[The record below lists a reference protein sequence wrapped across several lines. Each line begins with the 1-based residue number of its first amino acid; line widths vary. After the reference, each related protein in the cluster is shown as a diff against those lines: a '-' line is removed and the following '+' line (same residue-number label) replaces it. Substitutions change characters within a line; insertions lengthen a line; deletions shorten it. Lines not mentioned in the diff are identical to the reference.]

1 MIVNKLRGINKYR
14 HIVRRNRCFS
24 SVIPGLVT
32 FFTLFLSSEVQNVYA
47 ENDSLQVLSQRK
59 LSFKN
64 KILPLSLIGLG
75 SALNFS
81 NFRYYVKSKIGNT
94 TNISLDNYMQFAP
107 IAELYIVDMAGIK
120 HKNSVWDQTKYM
132 AVSELITEVLVQSVK
147 RVANVER
154 PNGGTMSFPSG
165 HTGVAFASATVL
177 FEEFKD
183 ENLPVALSGFGFSAA
198 TGILRITNNF
208 HWISDVLAAAG
219 IGILVSQLVYY
230 WEPLKNWKPL
240 CIKKKCEITPRIS
253 FSSDYASLGLHF
265 QLN

>member
-1 MIVNKLRGINKYR
+1 MDVNKVKGIDKSWRFATWNE
-14 HIVRRNRCFS
+14 HFH
-24 SVIPGLVT
+24 SVIPGLVIVVT
-32 FFTLFLSSEVQNVYA
+32 FLLSSEPHCLYA
-47 ENDSLQVLSQRK
+47 GNDSLQVLNRRQF
-59 LSFKN
+59 SFKN
-64 KILPLSLIGLG
+64 EILPISLIGLG

-107 IAELYIVDMAGIK
+107 IGELYIVDLTGIK

-132 AVSELITEVLVQSVK
+132 AISELITEALVQSVK
-147 RVANVER
+147 RIAKVER

-183 ENLPVALSGFGFSAA
+183 ENLPVALSGYGFSTA

-219 IGILVSQLVYY
+219 TGMLITQLVYY

-240 CIKKKCEITPRIS
+240 CIKKKCEITPSIS
-253 FSSDYASLGLHF
+253 FSNDYASLGLCF